1 MCGRFVLYDV
11 EGIKKKFNIEI
22 KPSFNIAPSQ
32 EVLIYDNKP
41 HFMKWSFSPIWAKK
55 DFNLINCRSETMYE
69 KPSFKNTERCV
80 FVLNGWYEWK
90 NENNE
95 KQPYYFSSKGIF
107 FMAGLKNNNGCCI
120 VTKEANTKLS
130 LIHKRQPILLKE
142 KEISNWLMGE
152 NFFDSELDNEIKI
165 TKISKKVNNPKN
177 NEKTNI
183 ATIE

>member
-1 MCGRFVLYDV
+1 
-11 EGIKKKFNIEI
+11 
-22 KPSFNIAPSQ
+22 
-32 EVLIYDNKP
+32 
-41 HFMKWSFSPIWAKK
+41 
-55 DFNLINCRSETMYE
+55 MYE
-69 KPSFKNTERCV
+69 KPSFKNTERCI
-80 FVLNGWYEWK
+80 FILNGWYEWK
-90 NENNE
+90 KEINE
-95 KQPYYFSSKGIF
+95 KQPYYFSTNDIF
-107 FMAGLKNNNGCCI
+107 FMGGLKNNNGCCI

-130 LIHKRQPILLKE
+130 FIHKRQPILLKE

>member
-1 MCGRFVLYDV
+1 MCGRFVISSNGAFGLDYETSYNV
-11 EGIKKKFNIEI
+11 V
-22 KPSFNIAPSQ
+22 PSK
-32 EVLIYDNKP
+32 LIPVKTKSYAKL
-41 HFMKWSFSPIWAKK
+41 MKWSYAPPWKK
-55 DFNLINCRSETMYE
+55 DMNLINCRSETMNE

-90 NENNE
+90 RENNE

-130 LIHKRQPILLKE
+130 FIHKRQPILLKE